1 MVSNTSSMSGIAY
14 PSDLALLKQV
24 FDRVCAE
31 AGISVSRMQAER
43 LSVSVMALFSDG
55 EFDEAVLYERL
66 SLMPAPCPERAAYDL
81 RSSGSPHEPCSS
93 L

>member
-31 AGISVSRMQAER
+31 AGISVSSMQAER

-66 SLMPAPCPERAAYDL
+66 KLDARSLPRT
-81 RSSGSPHEPCSS
+81 GSV
-93 L
+93 

>member
-31 AGISVSRMQAER
+31 QVSPLVACR
-43 LSVSVMALFSDG
+43 
-55 EFDEAVLYERL
+55 
-66 SLMPAPCPERAAYDL
+66 
-81 RSSGSPHEPCSS
+81 RSA
-93 L
+93 